1 MHGWESLPMK
11 NAKKLQVFSYSK
23 NMPKA
28 EFTLYTKLF
37 CFSSEF
43 DKTW

>member
-28 EFTLYTKLF
+28 EFTCTSVKFLIY
-37 CFSSEF
+37 
-43 DKTW
+43 KTF